1 MWPGGAFNFVAKDTV
16 GLSGGLI
23 IIWDADELDAILSF
37 SGTAFIGVCVKK
49 KNSADVYFL
58 VNAYSPCIWDRKK
71 EFWRDLLLC
80 KRCFG
85 GGGGFMVCG
94 G

>member
-49 KNSADVYFL
+49 KNSTDVYFL
-58 VNAYSPCIWDRKK
+58 VNALLTLYLGQK
-71 EFWRDLLLC
+71 ERILEGLAAL
-80 KRCFG
+80 
-85 GGGGFMVCG
+85 
-94 G
+94 